1 MSQSRRVNKD
11 IAVKVMLLA
20 TVRALPGTV
29 IAFPRSTHRVVPM
42 IGRRCPSFW
51 KSADSEA
58 TLKLKVGNT

>member
-1 MSQSRRVNKD
+1 
-11 IAVKVMLLA
+11 MLLA